1 MALLSPASV
10 ASSFLEVSNV
20 YKRMYTYI
28 NEKQKAFYVDFI
40 EGVTENSYSIT
51 AVAGYVLLKDGEN
64 ARDYRALNG
73 YFLDGGRRNSHIVGQ
88 ITINDMMNADQV
100 IELLNTMMQDIM
112 REFAQKRQ

>member
-1 MALLSPASV
+1 MWISLR
-10 ASSFLEVSNV
+10 VS
-20 YKRMYTYI
+20 R
-28 NEKQKAFYVDFI
+28 
-40 EGVTENSYSIT
+40 ENSYSIT

>member
-1 MALLSPASV
+1 MWISLR
-10 ASSFLEVSNV
+10 VSRRIV
-20 YKRMYTYI
+20 
-28 NEKQKAFYVDFI
+28 
-40 EGVTENSYSIT
+40 T

>member
-1 MALLSPASV
+1 M
-10 ASSFLEVSNV
+10 
-20 YKRMYTYI
+20 
-28 NEKQKAFYVDFI
+28 DFI

-51 AVAGYVLLKDGEN
+51 AVSGYVLLKDGEN

>member
-1 MALLSPASV
+1 M
-10 ASSFLEVSNV
+10 
-20 YKRMYTYI
+20 
-28 NEKQKAFYVDFI
+28 
-40 EGVTENSYSIT
+40 
-51 AVAGYVLLKDGEN
+51 LKDGES

>member
-1 MALLSPASV
+1 M
-10 ASSFLEVSNV
+10 
-20 YKRMYTYI
+20 
-28 NEKQKAFYVDFI
+28 DFI

-100 IELLNTMMQDIM
+100 IEITEHDDAGYYAGVCSEETIDAISYIFRIFATDKTLLIFRRITDDQ
-112 REFAQKRQ
+112 